1 MRGLLTLIG
10 WALFYIAMAF
20 MLAHFFAEEHRRLDP
35 SASTQSHTPTPEQ
48 SEPAAEG
55 RQSAP
60 ENQERMPCHYG
71 KSIYAQD
78 CAGAPQQPRKIKPE
92 KMPPA
97 ESN

>member
-48 SEPAAEG
+48 S
-55 RQSAP
+55 AP